1 MDGLSGDEGNLQ
13 TKVCESTVSYGV
25 RDCCGISS
33 HYLVLVVCPLY
44 APNIVEHVNEDSLL
58 ASIIGQESIVCGTS
72 NEQPVLDIIRVFV
85 LI

>member
-1 MDGLSGDEGNLQ
+1 MDGLSGDEGDLQ
-13 TKVCESTVSYGV
+13 TKVCERTVSYGI
-25 RDCCGISS
+25 RDCCSISS
-33 HYLVLVVCPLY
+33 NYFVLVVRPLY
-44 APNIVEHVNEDSLL
+44 ASNIVEHVNEDSLL